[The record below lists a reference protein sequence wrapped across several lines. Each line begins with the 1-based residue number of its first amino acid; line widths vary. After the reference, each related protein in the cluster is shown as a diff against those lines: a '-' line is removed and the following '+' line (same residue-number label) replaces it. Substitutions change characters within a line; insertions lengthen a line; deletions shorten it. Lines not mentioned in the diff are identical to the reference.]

1 MVQKMARNGII
12 VVGVVTEILP
22 KGKYKILVNKI
33 EIIGTPS
40 GQLRMNKIRITKGDE
55 VEVEMSPYDL
65 SQGRIIYR
73 HK

>member
-1 MVQKMARNGII
+1 MARNGII